1 MNGRNKLGGRWLALA
16 LLAGLTGPA
25 LGQEAK
31 PMATVNGQPI
41 TKAEVEAVLKRQP
54 PSAAPLTEAQRR
66 QAQSE
71 ALDYLINE
79 TIMRQF
85 LQRAT
90 AGKPP
95 IAPYSAA
102 VTKHVKE
109 LADGLAK
116 KKQTL
121 AEFLKETGQSE
132 DELRASIVKEMQ
144 WEAYINENLSEGAVK
159 KYYEA
164 YKPFFD
170 KVVVRA
176 SHILIRLPQTADETE
191 RRVARNRLVELRK
204 QMVSG
209 KLDFAEAARKYS
221 DCTSKEQGGD
231 LGFFPRKF
239 VVLEPFARAAFA
251 LKVGEI
257 SGVVETDYGLHL
269 IKVVDRSKGEPSN
282 FEDVKA
288 EVRRICMMEMG
299 MAILG
304 REHKAAKIVITPQ

>member
-1 MNGRNKLGGRWLALA
+1 MNGRNKMGGKWIVLA
-16 LLAGLTGPA
+16 LLAGLTSPA
-25 LGQEAK
+25 SGQGEK

-41 TKAEVEAVLKRQP
+41 MKAEVEAILKRQP
-54 PSAAPLTEAQRR
+54 PSAAPLTEAQHR

-85 LQRAT
+85 LKRAM

-95 IAPYSAA
+95 ISPYSAA

-116 KKQTL
+116 KNQTL
-121 AEFLKETGQSE
+121 AAFLKETGQSE
-132 DELRASIVKEMQ
+132 DELRASIIKEMQ
-144 WEAYINENLSEGAVK
+144 WEAYINDNLSAEDVQ

-170 KVVVRA
+170 KVLVRA
-176 SHILIRLPQTADETE
+176 RHILIRVPQSADETE
-191 RRVARNRLVELRK
+191 RRVARNRLLELRK
-204 QMVSG
+204 QIVSG
-209 KLDFAEAARKYS
+209 KLDFAEAAKKNS

-231 LGFFPRKF
+231 LNFFPRKF

-257 SGVVETDYGLHL
+257 SSVVETDYGLHL
-269 IKVVDRSKGEPSN
+269 IKVEERTKGEPTQ

-299 MAILG
+299 MTILE
-304 REHKAAKIVITPQ
+304 REHKAAKIVLTPQ